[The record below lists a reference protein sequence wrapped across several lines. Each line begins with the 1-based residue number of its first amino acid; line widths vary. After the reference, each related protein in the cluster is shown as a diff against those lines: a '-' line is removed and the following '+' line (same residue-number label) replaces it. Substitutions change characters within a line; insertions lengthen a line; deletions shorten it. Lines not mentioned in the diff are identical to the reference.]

1 MTGMKQRFPCLKM
14 PIKVCYNK
22 SAEVILIGRA
32 AEESAALVFYL
43 DEHRSDNDCER
54 KQER

>member
-43 DEHRSDNDCER
+43 DEHRSDNDL
-54 KQER
+54 